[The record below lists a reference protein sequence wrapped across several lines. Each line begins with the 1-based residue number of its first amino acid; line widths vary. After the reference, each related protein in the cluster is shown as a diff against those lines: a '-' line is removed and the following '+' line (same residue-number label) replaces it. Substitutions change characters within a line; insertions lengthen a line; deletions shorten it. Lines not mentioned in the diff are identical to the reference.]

1 MHVLQCA
8 PLSLDAGVAV
18 LALYPGLW
26 MEDASP
32 QGLMIRLSK
41 YGTQQSAFSQPT
53 RATMDLCNRL
63 PRFKMEPKW
72 YQSQWTQPFGCGIQ
86 LPVSA
91 RCSNASTAHKASF
104 SAIMMEINFHQHC
117 MMASSTYAIRLLVS
131 TRFEGSMAIVLQAL
145 PGLQM
150 EFNSRRHQGVMPSS
164 REVSICK
171 EHTDKA
177 STVSWSYD
185 GGRLASVPDYRI
197 DILDPTTGQC
207 ILNSP
212 IETRSF
218 LQFDSTCSDL
228 LHTGLGMFDVEV
240 LKRAS
245 TSSNGSNY
253 FGLSGDLSWITYDG
267 TKILWLPPEQR
278 LARLHA
284 LALSV
289 TTVTI
294 GCVSGIVEFYEF
306 SAAYCGVIHGTK

>member
-150 EFNSRRHQGVMPSS
+150 EFNSRRHQGVMPSRCGIQLLVARS
-164 REVSICK
+164 RFAK
-171 EHTDKA
+171 
-177 STVSWSYD
+177 ST
-185 GGRLASVPDYRI
+185 
-197 DILDPTTGQC
+197 PTK
-207 ILNSP
+207 L
-212 IETRSF
+212 
-218 LQFDSTCSDL
+218 LQFPGLTMEADSHL
-228 LHTGLGMFDVEV
+228 Y
-240 LKRAS
+240 R
-245 TSSNGSNY
+245 
-253 FGLSGDLSWITYDG
+253 
-267 TKILWLPPEQR
+267 
-278 LARLHA
+278 
-284 LALSV
+284 
-289 TTVTI
+289 TI
-294 GCVSGIVEFYEF
+294 ESIY
-306 SAAYCGVIHGTK
+306 